1 MGNSLSTQDVVTD
14 RDIILQEAREREE
27 YRLKLLNEVIKAT
40 TYKKGEINKEVV
52 RLPMP
57 TSNKVIANK
66 KINLK
71 TYGSIMLHSKW
82 GGTFLNEDNRY
93 IYNDYINEKCEE
105 IAKDCQISK
114 RTLKSHIAKLKKCD
128 IKIFEPMIVGSDLV
142 YRLNYSVEGQEYIT
156 INSVA
161 LRKLCNAYSENALKL
176 YLIFSYSCIDV
187 EKNKDSKSYKVKQVE
202 KLITQK
208 WLCEKLGI
216 SYNNRIVITDCVNAL
231 KKGGFIKVRQ
241 EYKLSASNKNK
252 VVNMHKKPEFYYSL
266 SEDYLID

>member
-114 RTLKSHIAKLKKCD
+114 RTLKNHIAKGIYTKLIRLNAINLTYKEEILWKELKKL
-128 IKIFEPMIVGSDLV
+128 IKI
-142 YRLNYSVEGQEYIT
+142 
-156 INSVA
+156 
-161 LRKLCNAYSENALKL
+161 
-176 YLIFSYSCIDV
+176 
-187 EKNKDSKSYKVKQVE
+187 
-202 KLITQK
+202 
-208 WLCEKLGI
+208 
-216 SYNNRIVITDCVNAL
+216 
-231 KKGGFIKVRQ
+231 
-241 EYKLSASNKNK
+241 
-252 VVNMHKKPEFYYSL
+252 
-266 SEDYLID
+266 